1 MNMCNDND
9 PLAIKKNLYLNFV
22 EACKQCD
29 RLSENGFKVVVGIC
43 HVIIMK
49 GTILP
54 GEPLLDSVEQTTAN
68 QIAYFAH
75 VLSGGGWLSRKQKG
89 PAKRSLT
96 DIVVK
101 VLLEVAV
108 PWDCLWY
115 DP

>member
-1 MNMCNDND
+1 MWQIEWEWFQGCGWDLSCHYNEGH
-9 PLAIKKNLYLNFV
+9 NF
-22 EACKQCD
+22 
-29 RLSENGFKVVVGIC
+29 
-43 HVIIMK
+43 
-49 GTILP
+49 LP

-96 DIVVK
+96 DSVVK